1 MEKKIKVA
9 DFAELV
15 GCTPKTV
22 YKMIER
28 GELITGSE
36 RVNNRETTVIITSDA
51 QIEDLQIQLGKL
63 PVNVGEC
70 NETVTVNEGNE
81 PVKNSNDNVYD
92 SVIVDK
98 VIDLSREYINRLTTV
113 NEELV
118 NYKSQVL
125 LLEDKQKTEKEA
137 LEHWQNEYFQQK
149 TELEQLKNTNEKEMK
164 NKNKE
169 ISDLM
174 KDNSDLMKG
183 KYRVTIWLITVIVLL
198 MFGLITVSLLLFF
211 EKGKSNNNNN
221 LTGKDTVIEQQLP
234 VTTKTPAPV
243 AKNQA
248 TKKARYNK

>member
-1 MEKKIKVA
+1 MEKRVKVA

-70 NETVTVNEGNE
+70 NETVTVNDGNE
-81 PVKNSNDNVYD
+81 PVKNSNNNI
-92 SVIVDK
+92 SESAIVDK
-98 VIDLSREYINRLTTV
+98 VIELSHEYINRLTTV

-125 LLEDKQKTEKEA
+125 LLEDKQKTEKEN
-137 LEHWQNEYFQQK
+137 LTRWQQDFYEKDAELK
-149 TELEQLKNTNEKEMK
+149 TLKKSKLTV
-164 NKNKE
+164 
-169 ISDLM
+169 I
-174 KDNSDLMKG
+174 
-183 KYRVTIWLITVIVLL
+183 YWLITVIVLL

-211 EKGKSNNNNN
+211 EKEKSNNNNN
-221 LTGKDTVIEQQLP
+221 LTGKDTVIEQQLQ
-234 VTTKTPAPV
+234 VTTKTPAPA

>member
-1 MEKKIKVA
+1 MEKRVKVA
-9 DFAELV
+9 EFAELV

-70 NETVTVNEGNE
+70 NENVTVNDGNE

-137 LEHWQNEYFQQK
+137 LEQFKDIAEKHWAKESISYVVDKGLLKGVSEGSFAPNEDMTRAMFA
-149 TELEQLKNTNEKEMK
+149 TVLHRLAGELAVSGENGF
-164 NKNKE
+164 
-169 ISDLM
+169 
-174 KDNSDLMKG
+174 KD
-183 KYRVTIWLITVIVLL
+183 V
-198 MFGLITVSLLLFF
+198 
-211 EKGKSNNNNN
+211 
-221 LTGKDTVIEQQLP
+221 
-234 VTTKTPAPV
+234 
-243 AKNQA
+243 
-248 TKKARYNK
+248 KAS

>member
-1 MEKKIKVA
+1 MEKRVKVA

-36 RVNNRETTVIITSDA
+36 RVNNRETTVIITSDE

-70 NETVTVNEGNE
+70 NENVTVNDGNE
-81 PVKNSNDNVYD
+81 PVKNSNNNI
-92 SVIVDK
+92 SESAIVDK
-98 VIDLSREYINRLTTV
+98 VIELSHEYINRLTTV

-125 LLEDKQKTEKEA
+125 LLEDKQKTEKEN
-137 LEHWQNEYFQQK
+137 LTRWQQDFYEKDAELK
-149 TELEQLKNTNEKEMK
+149 TLK
-164 NKNKE
+164 
-169 ISDLM
+169 
-174 KDNSDLMKG
+174 KG
-183 KYRVTIWLITVIVLL
+183 KLTVIYWLITVIVLL

>member
-1 MEKKIKVA
+1 MGKRVKVA

-70 NETVTVNEGNE
+70 NETVTVNDGNE
-81 PVKNSNDNVYD
+81 PVKNSNNNVYE
-92 SVIVDK
+92 SAIVDK
-98 VIDLSREYINRLTTV
+98 VIELSNEYINRLTTV

-125 LLEDKQKTEKEA
+125 LLEDKQKTEKEN
-137 LEHWQNEYFQQK
+137 LTRWQQDFYEKDAELK
-149 TELEQLKNTNEKEMK
+149 TLKKSKLTV
-164 NKNKE
+164 
-169 ISDLM
+169 I
-174 KDNSDLMKG
+174 
-183 KYRVTIWLITVIVLL
+183 YWLITVIVLL
-198 MFGLITVSLLLFF
+198 IIGLITVSLLLFF
-211 EKGKSNNNNN
+211 EKEKSNNNNN
-221 LTGKDTVIEQQLP
+221 LTGKDTVIEQQLQ
-234 VTTKTPAPV
+234 VTTKTPAPA

>member
-1 MEKKIKVA
+1 MEKRVKVA

-70 NETVTVNEGNE
+70 NETVTVNDGNE
-81 PVKNSNDNVYD
+81 PVKNSNNNI
-92 SVIVDK
+92 SESAIVDK
-98 VIDLSREYINRLTTV
+98 VIELSHEYINRLTTV

-125 LLEDKQKTEKEA
+125 LLEDKQKTEKEN
-137 LEHWQNEYFQQK
+137 LTRWQQDFYEKDAELK
-149 TELEQLKNTNEKEMK
+149 TLKKSKLTV
-164 NKNKE
+164 
-169 ISDLM
+169 I
-174 KDNSDLMKG
+174 
-183 KYRVTIWLITVIVLL
+183 YWLITVIVLL

-211 EKGKSNNNNN
+211 EKEKSNNNNN
-221 LTGKDTVIEQQLP
+221 LTGKDTVIEQQLQ
-234 VTTKTPAPV
+234 VTTKTPAPA

-248 TKKARYNK
+248 KKKARYNK